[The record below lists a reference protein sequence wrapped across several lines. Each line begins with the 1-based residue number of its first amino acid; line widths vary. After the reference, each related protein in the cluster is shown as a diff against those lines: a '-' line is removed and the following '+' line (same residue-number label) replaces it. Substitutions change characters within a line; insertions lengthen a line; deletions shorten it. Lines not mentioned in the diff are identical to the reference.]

1 MLILGSGIKIRAVHR
16 ARYGTGEEPAA
27 AVRAIYRYICRILY
41 KKGMSKDCTAADGGT
56 IRFIREFCPAFTE
69 KDGSRL
75 QELILRASY
84 GNEPVTEEERLWMH
98 RLCRQ
103 IKRSVR
109 GKKR

>member
-41 KKGMSKDCTAADGGT
+41 KKGMSKECTAADGGT
-56 IRFIREFCPAFTE
+56 IHFIREFCPAFTE

-84 GNEPVTEEERLWMH
+84 GNEPVTEEERLWMR

-103 IKRSVR
+103 IKQSVR